1 MVQKVRSLKKDK
13 TMNDFTIGSLAK
25 SANVNI
31 ETIRF
36 YERKGIIPKPA
47 RKPSG
52 FRLYSDT
59 DLNRLNFIIMA
70 KRHGFTLNEI
80 KELLEL
86 RVHPQSTCDEVRE
99 KAEQKIKVIE
109 EKLRELKRIKKAL
122 QTLAASC
129 HGPHPGGDCPILD
142 AFEQEN

>member
-1 MVQKVRSLKKDK
+1 MPE
-13 TMNDFTIGSLAK
+13 FTIGKLAK
-25 SANVNI
+25 LADVNI

-36 YERKGIIPKPA
+36 YERKGILPQPE
-47 RKPSG
+47 RKASG
-52 FRLYSDT
+52 FRLYTESD
-59 DLNRLNFIIMA
+59 LQRLNFIIMA

-99 KAEQKIKVIE
+99 KAEHKIKVID

-129 HGPHPGGDCPILD
+129 HASGPAGDCPILE